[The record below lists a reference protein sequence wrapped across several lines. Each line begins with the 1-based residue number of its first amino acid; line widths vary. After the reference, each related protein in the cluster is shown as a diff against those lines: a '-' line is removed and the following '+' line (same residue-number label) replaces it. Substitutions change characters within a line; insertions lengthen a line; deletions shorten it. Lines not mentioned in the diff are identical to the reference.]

1 MTRRYI
7 RPYIAPAFSSNAW
20 RSIPRMR
27 VLPSLGLC
35 LCLLLVSAPSP
46 RAQAAEI
53 RVYAAASLKE
63 ALDAQARRFETRS
76 PHRIVA
82 VYAASSAL
90 ARQIEA
96 GAPADL
102 FISADEPW
110 MDEVERRGRLQPGSR
125 VALLSNTLVL
135 IAPAASPLTLRIAP
149 GFPLATALGGAP
161 LAMADPDAVPAGRY
175 GKAALEKLGVW
186 TSVAPRVV
194 RGENVRTA
202 LNFVARGEAALG
214 IVYGSDARAEPRV
227 RVVDVFPAD
236 AYPPIVY
243 PAALVAGS
251 AAAGPARAF
260 LDFLRSPAA
269 AALWRAQGFRP
280 LAPQAAR

>member
-1 MTRRYI
+1 MRRLAA
-7 RPYIAPAFSSNAW
+7 RL
-20 RSIPRMR
+20 RR
-27 VLPSLGLC
+27 
-35 LCLLLVSAPSP
+35 CLLLLVVPGLLFAA
-46 RAQAAEI
+46 RAEEV

-63 ALDAQARRFETRS
+63 ALDAQARRFETQS

-90 ARQIEA
+90 ARQIAA

-110 MDEVERRGRLQPGSR
+110 MDDVERRGRVQPGSR

-135 IAPAASPLTLRIAP
+135 VAPTASPVALRIAP
-149 GFPLATALGGAP
+149 GFALAAALGKAP
-161 LAMADPDAVPAGRY
+161 LAMAEPEAVPAGRY
-175 GKAALEKLGVW
+175 GKAALERLGVW

-227 RVVDVFPAD
+227 RVVDVFPPD
-236 AYPPIVY
+236 THPPIVY

-269 AALWRAQGFRP
+269 QAAWTAHGFR
-280 LAPQAAR
+280 LIEAPAPR